1 MFYYLF
7 QKKKTPD
14 TKPIFELDAGVY
26 NLRNKNTVAENLIVA
41 NSPLTL
47 AAAISTIALYGI
59 NNSVLHSLDN
69 ASMIRKSV
77 LWTGFAVRTIPI
89 VKDNHS
95 R

>member
-41 NSPLTL
+41 NRSMTL
-47 AAAISTIALYGI
+47 STAITGIAFHGI
-59 NNSVLHSLDN
+59 NDTVLHSLNN
-69 ASMIRKSV
+69 AGMI
-77 LWTGFAVRTIPI
+77 
-89 VKDNHS
+89 
-95 R
+95 